1 MIEVKE
7 MFEFNLFLFVKFL
20 VNRYNI
26 YISDEVIKLL
36 ISKVNNDL
44 LMLNSELKKFLNLN
58 SIIIF
63 EIIESSIDILFG
75 EDIFVFSNV
84 LEINDLGII
93 WVRYKEKMLEWVEIN
108 VLIG

>member
-1 MIEVKE
+1 

-63 EIIESSIDILFG
+63 EIIESSIEMLFG

-93 WVRYKEKMLEWVEIN
+93 WVRYKEKMLEGVEIN

>member
-63 EIIESSIDILFG
+63 EIIESSIEILFG

-93 WVRYKEKMLEWVEIN
+93 WVRYKEKMLEGVEIS

>member
-63 EIIESSIDILFG
+63 EIIESSIEMLFG

-93 WVRYKEKMLEWVEIN
+93 WVRYKEKMLEGVEIN

>member
-1 MIEVKE
+1 
-7 MFEFNLFLFVKFL
+7 MFEFNLFSFVKFL

-63 EIIESSIDILFG
+63 EIIESSIETLFG

-84 LEINDLGII
+84 LEINDLCII
-93 WVRYKEKMLEWVEIN
+93 WVRYKEKMLEGVEIN

>member
-1 MIEVKE
+1 

-20 VNRYNI
+20 INRYNI
-26 YISDEVIKLL
+26 YISDGVIKLL

-44 LMLNSELKKFLNLN
+44 LMLNSELEKFLNLN

-63 EIIESSIDILFG
+63 EIIESSIEMLFG

-93 WVRYKEKMLEWVEIN
+93 WVRYKEKMLEGVEIN